1 MTTRTTPDNITRLL
15 TSEVFVFGS
24 NIAGIHEAAAAK
36 TALKFGATMG
46 RCHGIDNQTYGIPT
60 KDEKLNVLSL
70 ERIAKYVN
78 NFIFDAANYP
88 EQTFLVTKIGCGLA
102 GYAPEQI
109 APLFKDAIDVPN
121 IHLPEEFW
129 KMLMKSQ

>member
-129 KMLMKSQ
+129 KVLMKSQ